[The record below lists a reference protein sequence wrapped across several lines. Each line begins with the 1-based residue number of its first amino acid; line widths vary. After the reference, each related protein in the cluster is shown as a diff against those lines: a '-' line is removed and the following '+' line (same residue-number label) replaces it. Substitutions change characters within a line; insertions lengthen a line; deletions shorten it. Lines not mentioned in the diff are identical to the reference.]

1 MVHLPYTRGHVASR
15 SMETAAMA
23 NAVPATPSANPLPS
37 QRGERGRRFLD
48 EYRVELAMLGALAL
62 LCIILTLIAP
72 NFLTAGNLRNVL
84 WQVTAMGIIAI
95 GQTFVIL
102 TGGIDL
108 SVGGIAALSAMA
120 GGLLMTANGDERVT
134 LGIIATLLIGLL
146 AGTINGLIIA
156 YGRLAPFIVT
166 LGMLSI
172 TNSLTYVISDAK
184 SITGLPDAYRVWGRG
199 EIMGVPLYLMTFIML
214 FILGQIFLSRTKPGR
229 FIYAIGSNE
238 EAARLA
244 GVNVRAYKTLPYAIT
259 GVLCAIAA
267 IILSGKLGAIDPD
280 TGTGL
285 ELRTIAAVV
294 IGGTSL
300 FGGKGSLYGTLI
312 GVFLIGFLNNGLNL
326 LRVNAFW
333 QGTAVGVVIIL
344 SVLVER
350 MSRRG

>member
-1 MVHLPYTRGHVASR
+1 MAESVGMETRPSQQAVKPASR
-15 SMETAAMA
+15 
-23 NAVPATPSANPLPS
+23 
-37 QRGERGRRFLD
+37 ERRRQFLD
-48 EYRVELAMLGALAL
+48 AYRVELAMLGALAL
-62 LCIILTLIAP
+62 LCVVLSVLSP
-72 NFLTAGNLRNVL
+72 NFVTAGNLRNVL
-84 WQVTAMGIIAI
+84 WQVTAIGIIAI

-120 GGLLMTANGDERVT
+120 GGLLMTSGGGENVAIG
-134 LGIIATLLIGLL
+134 LIATLIVGLFIGTANGLL
-146 AGTINGLIIA
+146 VS

-172 TNSLTYVISDAK
+172 TNSLTYVISDAT
-184 SITGLPDAYRVWGRG
+184 SIVGLPDAYRFWGRG
-199 EIMGVPLYLMTFIML
+199 EIFGIPLYLITFVVL
-214 FILGQIFLSRTKPGR
+214 FVLGQIFLSRTKPGR

-238 EAARLA
+238 EAARLS
-244 GVNVRAYKTLPYAIT
+244 GVNVRIYKTLPYAIT
-259 GVLCAIAA
+259 GLLCAIAA
-267 IILSGKLGAIDPD
+267 LILSGKLGAIDPD

-312 GVFLIGFLNNGLNL
+312 GVFLIGILNNGLNL

-344 SVLVER
+344 SVLIER
-350 MSRRG
+350 ISRRR

>member
-1 MVHLPYTRGHVASR
+1 Y
-15 SMETAAMA
+15 
-23 NAVPATPSANPLPS
+23 
-37 QRGERGRRFLD
+37 
-48 EYRVELAMLGALAL
+48 
-62 LCIILTLIAP
+62 
-72 NFLTAGNLRNVL
+72 
-84 WQVTAMGIIAI
+84 
-95 GQTFVIL
+95 
-102 TGGIDL
+102 
-108 SVGGIAALSAMA
+108 
-120 GGLLMTANGDERVT
+120 
-134 LGIIATLLIGLL
+134 
-146 AGTINGLIIA
+146 
-156 YGRLAPFIVT
+156 
-166 LGMLSI
+166 
-172 TNSLTYVISDAK
+172 
-184 SITGLPDAYRVWGRG
+184 WGRG
-199 EIMGVPLYLMTFIML
+199 EVMGIPLYLITFVVL
-214 FILGQIFLSRTKPGR
+214 FVAGQVFLSRTKPGR

-244 GVNVRAYKTLPYAIT
+244 GVNVRVYKMLPYAIT

-350 MSRRG
+350 MSRRS

>member
-1 MVHLPYTRGHVASR
+1 MAESAGMESRPGPEVVRLASR
-15 SMETAAMA
+15 D
-23 NAVPATPSANPLPS
+23 
-37 QRGERGRRFLD
+37 RGRRFFD
-48 EYRVELAMLGALAL
+48 AYRVELSMLGALAL
-62 LCIILTLIAP
+62 LCVVLSVLSP
-72 NFLTAGNLRNVL
+72 NFLSAGNLRNVL
-84 WQVTAMGIIAI
+84 WQVTAIGIIAI

-120 GGLLMTANGDERVT
+120 GGLLMLSGGGENVAAG
-134 LGIIATLLIGLL
+134 LIATLVVGLVIGTVNGLL
-146 AGTINGLIIA
+146 VS

-172 TNSLTYVISDAK
+172 TNSLTYVISDAA
-184 SITGLPDAYRVWGRG
+184 SIVDLPDAYRFWGRG
-199 EIMGVPLYLMTFIML
+199 EIFGIPLYLMTFVVL
-214 FILGQIFLSRTKPGR
+214 FVLGQIFLSRTKPGR

-238 EAARLA
+238 EAARLS
-244 GVNVRAYKTLPYAIT
+244 GVNVRIYKTLPYSIT
-259 GVLCAIAA
+259 GLLCAIAA
-267 IILSGKLGAIDPD
+267 LILSGKLGAIDPD

-312 GVFLIGFLNNGLNL
+312 GVFLIGILNNGLNL

-350 MSRRG
+350 ISRRR

>member
-1 MVHLPYTRGHVASR
+1 MAESVGMETRPGQEVAKPASR
-15 SMETAAMA
+15 EH
-23 NAVPATPSANPLPS
+23 
-37 QRGERGRRFLD
+37 GRRFLNA
-48 EYRVELAMLGALAL
+48 YRVELAMLGALAL
-62 LCIILTLIAP
+62 LCVVLSVLSP
-72 NFLTAGNLRNVL
+72 NFVTAGNLRNVL
-84 WQVTAMGIIAI
+84 WQVTAIGIIAI

-120 GGLLMTANGDERVT
+120 GGLLMTSGGAENVAIGLFATLIVGLMIGTANG
-134 LGIIATLLIGLL
+134 LLVS
-146 AGTINGLIIA
+146 

-172 TNSLTYVISDAK
+172 TNSLTYVISDAT
-184 SITGLPDAYRVWGRG
+184 SIVGLPDAYRFWGRG
-199 EIMGVPLYLMTFIML
+199 EIFGIPLYLITFVVL
-214 FILGQIFLSRTKPGR
+214 FVLGQIFLSRTKPGR

-238 EAARLA
+238 EAARLS
-244 GVNVRAYKTLPYAIT
+244 GVNVRIYKTLPYAIT
-259 GVLCAIAA
+259 GLLCAIAA
-267 IILSGKLGAIDPD
+267 LILSGKLGAIDPD

-312 GVFLIGFLNNGLNL
+312 GVFLIGTLNNGLNL

-344 SVLVER
+344 SVLIER
-350 MSRRG
+350 MSRRR

>member
-1 MVHLPYTRGHVASR
+1 MAESVGMETRPGQEVAKPASR
-15 SMETAAMA
+15 EH
-23 NAVPATPSANPLPS
+23 
-37 QRGERGRRFLD
+37 GRRFLNA
-48 EYRVELAMLGALAL
+48 YRVELAMLGALAL
-62 LCIILTLIAP
+62 LCVVLSVLSP
-72 NFLTAGNLRNVL
+72 NFVTAGNLRNVL
-84 WQVTAMGIIAI
+84 WQVTAIGIIAI

-120 GGLLMTANGDERVT
+120 GGLLMTSGGAENVAIG
-134 LGIIATLLIGLL
+134 LIATLIVGLMIGTANGLL
-146 AGTINGLIIA
+146 VS

-172 TNSLTYVISDAK
+172 TNSLTYVISDAT
-184 SITGLPDAYRVWGRG
+184 SVVGLPDAYRFWGRG
-199 EIMGVPLYLMTFIML
+199 EIFGIPLYLITFVVL
-214 FILGQIFLSRTKPGR
+214 FVLGQIFLSRTKPGR
-229 FIYAIGSNE
+229 FIYAIGSNQ
-238 EAARLA
+238 EAARLS
-244 GVNVRAYKTLPYAIT
+244 GVNVRIYKTLPYAIT
-259 GVLCAIAA
+259 GLLCAIAA
-267 IILSGKLGAIDPD
+267 LILSGKLGAIDPD

-312 GVFLIGFLNNGLNL
+312 GVFLIGILNNGLNL

-344 SVLVER
+344 SVLIER
-350 MSRRG
+350 ISRRR

>member
-1 MVHLPYTRGHVASR
+1 
-15 SMETAAMA
+15 MA
-23 NAVPATPSANPLPS
+23 NVAGVE
-37 QRGERGRRFLD
+37 QRAGAAIRRERGRRMFD

-62 LCIILTLIAP
+62 LCMVLSVIAP

-84 WQVTAMGIIAI
+84 WQVTAIGIIAI

-108 SVGGIAALSAMA
+108 SVGGIAAFSAMA
-120 GGLLMTANGDERVT
+120 GGLLMTANGHERVAVG
-134 LGIIATLLIGLL
+134 LIGTLLIGLVVG
-146 AGTINGLIIA
+146 AANGLIIA

-172 TNSLTYVISDAK
+172 ANSLTYVISDAK
-184 SITGLPDAYRVWGRG
+184 SIVGLPDAYRFWGRG
-199 EIMGVPLYLMTFIML
+199 EIAGVPLYLITLVVL
-214 FILGQIFLSRTKPGR
+214 FVLGQIFLTRTKPGR

-238 EAARLA
+238 EAARLS
-244 GVNVRAYKTLPYAIT
+244 GVNVRLYKTIPYAIT

-267 IILSGKLGAIDPD
+267 IILSGRLGAIDPD

-285 ELRTIAAVV
+285 ELRSIAAVV
-294 IGGTSL
+294 IGGASL
-300 FGGKGSLYGTLI
+300 FGGKGSLIGTLI
-312 GVFLIGFLNNGLNL
+312 GVFLIGILNNGLNL

-333 QGTAVGVVIIL
+333 QGTAVGIVIIL
-344 SVLVER
+344 SVLIER

>member
-1 MVHLPYTRGHVASR
+1 MAEAIELEEHAESG
-15 SMETAAMA
+15 AAR
-23 NAVPATPSANPLPS
+23 V
-37 QRGERGRRFLD
+37 RRERGRRFLD

-62 LCIILTLIAP
+62 LCVVLSVVAP

-84 WQVTAMGIIAI
+84 WQVTAIGIIAI

-120 GGLLMTANGDERVT
+120 GGLLMTANGEERVAVG
-134 LGIIATLLIGLL
+134 LLATLLIGLIV
-146 AGTINGLIIA
+146 GTANGLIIA

-172 TNSLTYVISDAK
+172 ANSLTYVISDAK
-184 SITGLPDAYRVWGRG
+184 SVVGLPDAYRFWGRG
-199 EIMGVPLYLMTFIML
+199 EILGIPLYLITFVVL
-214 FILGQIFLSRTKPGR
+214 FVLGQIFLARTKPGR
-229 FIYAIGSNE
+229 FLYAIGSNE
-238 EAARLA
+238 EAARLS
-244 GVNVRAYKTLPYAIT
+244 GVNVRFYKTLPYAIT
-259 GVLCAIAA
+259 GLLCAIAA
-267 IILSGKLGAIDPD
+267 IILSGRLGAIDPD

-312 GVFLIGFLNNGLNL
+312 GVFLIGILNNGLNL

-333 QGTAVGVVIIL
+333 QGTAVGIVIIL
-344 SVLVER
+344 SVLIER
-350 MSRRG
+350 ISRRR

>member
-1 MVHLPYTRGHVASR
+1 MAESV
-15 SMETAAMA
+15 SMETHPGQE
-23 NAVPATPSANPLPS
+23 VVKPAS
-37 QRGERGRRFLD
+37 REHRRRFLNA
-48 EYRVELAMLGALAL
+48 YRVELAMLGALAL
-62 LCIILTLIAP
+62 LCVVLSVLSP
-72 NFLTAGNLRNVL
+72 NFVTAGNLRNVL
-84 WQVTAMGIIAI
+84 WQVTAIGIIAI

-120 GGLLMTANGDERVT
+120 GGLLMTSGGAENVAIG
-134 LGIIATLLIGLL
+134 LIATLIVGLMIGTANGLL
-146 AGTINGLIIA
+146 VS

-172 TNSLTYVISDAK
+172 TNSLTYVISDAT
-184 SITGLPDAYRVWGRG
+184 SIVGLPDAYRFWGRG
-199 EIMGVPLYLMTFIML
+199 EIFGIPLYLITFVVL
-214 FILGQIFLSRTKPGR
+214 FVLGQIFLSRTKPGR

-238 EAARLA
+238 EAARLS
-244 GVNVRAYKTLPYAIT
+244 GVNVRIYKTLPYAIT
-259 GVLCAIAA
+259 GLLCAIAA
-267 IILSGKLGAIDPD
+267 LILSGKLGAIDPD

-312 GVFLIGFLNNGLNL
+312 GVFLIGILNNGLNL

-344 SVLVER
+344 SVLIER
-350 MSRRG
+350 ISRRR

>member
-1 MVHLPYTRGHVASR
+1 
-15 SMETAAMA
+15 MA

-184 SITGLPDAYRVWGRG
+184 SITGLPDAYRIWGRG